1 MKAAMIKDKI
11 NNEKMYLVWDLPLR
25 IFHGLLVLSIIA
37 SWYTSDQDN
46 GLIEYHLLV
55 GYFALGLIVFRIL
68 WGFLGTTHSKFLNF
82 FPSLRKIISYIQSFK
97 KNEPLHYAGHN
108 PLGSLMVFFMLTV
121 IFLQAVSGLFM
132 DDDIFTTGPYSGSI
146 NSSIESVLVYIH
158 RNGFNLIL
166 VAVALHISAVVFYVR
181 VKKQALIS
189 AIITGKKS
197 SKVVNKKD
205 SISHSKIGL
214 AILISIVVAGFIY
227 WLVVLNAPVIEE
239 YYY

>member
-1 MKAAMIKDKI
+1 
-11 NNEKMYLVWDLPLR
+11 
-25 IFHGLLVLSIIA
+25 
-37 SWYTSDQDN
+37 
-46 GLIEYHLLV
+46 
-55 GYFALGLIVFRIL
+55 
-68 WGFLGTTHSKFLNF
+68 
-82 FPSLRKIISYIQSFK
+82 
-97 KNEPLHYAGHN
+97 
-108 PLGSLMVFFMLTV
+108 MVFFMLTV

>member
-1 MKAAMIKDKI
+1 
-11 NNEKMYLVWDLPLR
+11 
-25 IFHGLLVLSIIA
+25 
-37 SWYTSDQDN
+37 
-46 GLIEYHLLV
+46 
-55 GYFALGLIVFRIL
+55 
-68 WGFLGTTHSKFLNF
+68 
-82 FPSLRKIISYIQSFK
+82 
-97 KNEPLHYAGHN
+97 
-108 PLGSLMVFFMLTV
+108 
-121 IFLQAVSGLFM
+121 LFM

-146 NSSIESVLVYIH
+146 NSSVESVLVYIH

-166 VAVALHISAVVFYVR
+166 AAIALHISAVIFYER

-197 SKVVNKKD
+197 AKMVNKKD

>member
-1 MKAAMIKDKI
+1 MNK
-11 NNEKMYLVWDLPLR
+11 EKMHLIWDLPLR
-25 IFHGLLVLSIIA
+25 IFHWLLVLSIGA

-68 WGFLGTTHSKFLNF
+68 WGFLGTTHSKFIHF
-82 FPSLRKIISYIQSFK
+82 FPSLKKIIAYIQSFK
-97 KNEPLHYAGHN
+97 QADPVHYAGHN
-108 PLGSLMVFFMLTV
+108 PLGSLMVFFMLIT
-121 IFLQAVSGLFM
+121 ILLQAVSGLFM

-146 NSSIESVLVYIH
+146 NSSVESVLVYIH

-166 VAVALHISAVVFYVR
+166 AAIALHISAVIFYER

-197 SKVVNKKD
+197 ARMVNKKD

>member
-1 MKAAMIKDKI
+1 
-11 NNEKMYLVWDLPLR
+11 
-25 IFHGLLVLSIIA
+25 
-37 SWYTSDQDN
+37 
-46 GLIEYHLLV
+46 
-55 GYFALGLIVFRIL
+55 
-68 WGFLGTTHSKFLNF
+68 
-82 FPSLRKIISYIQSFK
+82 
-97 KNEPLHYAGHN
+97 
-108 PLGSLMVFFMLTV
+108 MVFFMLIT
-121 IFLQAVSGLFM
+121 ILLQAVSGLFM

-146 NSSIESVLVYIH
+146 NSSVESVLVYIH

-166 VAVALHISAVVFYVR
+166 AAIALHISAVIYYER

-197 SKVVNKKD
+197 ARMVNKKD